1 MLWIGPDAD
10 PLRRVAGL
18 SLAARNERVARS
30 AGAQRVFFVCPS
42 PTRAAE
48 LRGALVSE
56 LPDCPVVSLDELP
69 ASASVTH
76 DSHADEDVLLLCA
89 HAVYHPEAVALLAAP
104 HVREV
109 SSLVDASGRALGAYR
124 LRAET
129 LREVLRRGAGSL
141 TEVERAVTDARI
153 PRQEVATG
161 SGWSVI
167 PVGDAASARLAADKL
182 WAACRKPVD
191 GLVSRNLNRHI
202 SLWISRRLV
211 DTRITPNHISLLCI
225 GLGLAAGALAAQGG
239 YAWILAGAAVFQLNS
254 IVDGID
260 GELARVKWAHSRLG
274 ELLDSVGDN
283 LANFCFFG
291 ALAWASWRGGEAQ
304 SALAGVAGLGLW
316 SLYLV
321 YLYTHLYRLKR
332 GDVLLV
338 TRPAQGASGLVVGL
352 TRLGRTLLRRDSF
365 VMLTFLL
372 ALAGAAHHML
382 VVVFLGGLS
391 VFSYACASLLAAS
404 RLLRARRRASR
415 AGA

>member
-1 MLWIGPDAD
+1 MQAVLWIGPDAD

-225 GLGLAAGALAAQGG
+225 GLGLVAGALAAQGG
-239 YAWILAGAAVFQLNS
+239 YAWILAGAA
-254 IVDGID
+254 
-260 GELARVKWAHSRLG
+260 
-274 ELLDSVGDN
+274 
-283 LANFCFFG
+283 
-291 ALAWASWRGGEAQ
+291 
-304 SALAGVAGLGLW
+304 
-316 SLYLV
+316 
-321 YLYTHLYRLKR
+321 
-332 GDVLLV
+332 
-338 TRPAQGASGLVVGL
+338 PA
-352 TRLGRTLLRRDSF
+352 
-365 VMLTFLL
+365 
-372 ALAGAAHHML
+372 AA
-382 VVVFLGGLS
+382 
-391 VFSYACASLLAAS
+391 
-404 RLLRARRRASR
+404 RLLRDAHLPVRVGGRGAPHARRGLSGRPQRVFLRVRFPARSQPAAPGKASR
-415 AGA
+415 KPGRRLAF